1 MLKRLMLALAI
12 LFALLLG
19 VVLLGPFL
27 IPTETVQALGSA
39 SGAARPESRF
49 LTIPFP
55 GTSGIGIHYLERP
68 GPAATAAPAIVLLH
82 GFTLNAF
89 TWGQVPE
96 DLAKRGRMVAYDQ
109 IPYGLSAKLKRGDWN
124 GPHPYAKEAAIAQL
138 FAVLDRLGI
147 ERAHLIGNSSG
158 GTLALEAALA
168 HPERVES
175 LILIAPWVYAQRPT
189 FPGPVTELPQMR
201 RLSLLIGR
209 FLGEHTLLGLSYHDP
224 ERITPQ
230 RRELALIHTRVAN
243 WDLAWGE
250 LMARSLSTPV
260 DVGERLAQI
269 GQPVLVVTGDQDRLV
284 PVEDTRRV
292 AAGLPNAE
300 LVVLPGCGHAPQEE
314 CPAAFLDAVN
324 GWLAGLETGPGLTRG
339 DASGDRAPDRDQ
351 DLGQGR

>member
-1 MLKRLMLALAI
+1 MLKRLTLALAI
-12 LFALLLG
+12 LFAVLLG
-19 VVLLGPFL
+19 VLLLGPFL
-27 IPTETVQALGSA
+27 IRTETVQSLGSA
-39 SGAARPESRF
+39 SAAATPQSRF

-55 GTSGIGIHYLERP
+55 GTEGIGIHYLDAP
-68 GPAATAAPAIVLLH
+68 GRGEAAFVLLH

-89 TWGQVPE
+89 TWNR
-96 DLAKRGRMVAYDQ
+96 LAGPLAERGRVVAYDQ
-109 IPYGLSAKLKRGDWN
+109 IPYGLSAKVRRGDWS
-124 GPHPYAKEAAIAQL
+124 GPHPYAKESAIAQL
-138 FAVLDRLGI
+138 FAVLDGLGI

-189 FPGPVTELPQMR
+189 FPAAITELPQMR

-209 FLGEHTLLGLSYHDP
+209 FLGEHTLLKLSYQDP
-224 ERITPQ
+224 ERITEE
-230 RRELALIHTRVAN
+230 RRQLALIHTRMAN

-260 DVGERLAQI
+260 DVGERLAQVRP
-269 GQPVLVVTGDQDRLV
+269 PVLVVTGDQDRLV

-292 AAGLPNAE
+292 AAGPPNAD

-314 CPAAFLDAVN
+314 CPEAFLDAVN
-324 GWLAGLETGPGLTRG
+324 GWLTGLETGPSHRRG
-339 DASGDRAPDRDQ
+339 GASGDRAPD
-351 DLGQGR
+351 